1 MSYCTIQDVEAYYLN
16 KSFKCDDYIQPEE
29 IDSFIVQDA
38 TLINARIKKKVALPI
53 TNDNDLLLLKII
65 NEKMVVGTIDGIVRE
80 KGKDQKFD
88 RQRNCRKEASDLLD
102 MIIKG
107 DIELDG
113 TEKTS
118 VIKFNNVDS
127 QGNTVDKRWKEADIE
142 PTHDVLDRERRTISR
157 IT

>member
-1 MSYCTIQDVEAYYLN
+1 MTYCTIQDVEAYYLS
-16 KSFKCDDYIQPEE
+16 KSFKCGDYIQPEE

-38 TLINARIKKKVALPI
+38 ILINARIKKKVTLPI
-53 TNDNDLLLLKII
+53 TEDNDLLLLKII

-88 RQRNCRKEASDLLD
+88 RQRNCRKEALALLD

-107 DIELDG
+107 EIDLDG

-127 QGNTVDKRWKEADIE
+127 SGNTVDKRWKEEDIE
-142 PTHDVLDRERRTISR
+142 PTHDILDRERRTVTR